1 MTDVGAE
8 VAFSFS
14 FGLGAKVGIPNLAI
28 SLHTVQR
35 FISKMSLHSVDYKII
50 TSFDGFLIL
59 KMLYEVFHKELKI
72 LQSFFKHS

>member
-1 MTDVGAE
+1 MTDAGAQ
-8 VAFSFS
+8 AASSFS
-14 FGLGAKVGIPNLAI
+14 FGLGAKAGIPNLAN
-28 SLHTVQR
+28 SLHTAQT

-72 LQSFFKHS
+72 LQSFL